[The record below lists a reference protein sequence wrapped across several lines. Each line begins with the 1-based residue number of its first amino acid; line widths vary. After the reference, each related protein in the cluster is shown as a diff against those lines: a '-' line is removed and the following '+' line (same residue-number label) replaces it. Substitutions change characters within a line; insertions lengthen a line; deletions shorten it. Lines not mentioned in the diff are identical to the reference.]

1 MALHA
6 EEPLVPFTA
15 LMHLVISLSLLVLGG
30 ARCLDVGGI
39 HNGALAHQ

>member
-15 LMHLVISLSLLVLGG
+15 LVHLWISLPLLVLRR

-39 HNGALAHQ
+39 HNGALTHQ